1 MKIWKSLIVLFII
14 IFLAGGGFWIYKHY
28 YSSRGLSN
36 LEVISQ
42 NAVFVFESYEGADA
56 WNGLVNDPIWGILN
70 TLPAF
75 KDLSDQLITLDSL
88 NGGNGEIARTLN
100 GNQATVSLHPTG
112 IDTFDLLFTL
122 ELGSSK
128 ANGFIQEIKSR
139 IPEGARFQPRSYS
152 NQEVQEFY
160 NASNER
166 LWSIAILGNLAVVSS
181 SSFLVEEAIRFY
193 VNEDQ
198 LSFQQLFEKA
208 PYNPDSQ
215 GRLLLSGKG
224 LASLLKGVAGQRENE
239 SIAALEIMP
248 GGAALDLYF
257 EENQLVFRGP
267 LLYDEPVNFTPS
279 IQANLSEIE
288 AAIPT
293 RTLSVTQ
300 FNLESIFET
309 QKIVNRAFTGRAT
322 FSGEIQRKLVDLGF
336 LDSFT
341 GELYLLDLENSGG
354 TDKNLALLTRLT
366 DPDQAIE
373 LLKDFLTNEQEQASD
388 FYLGNEILYIPE
400 EEFPAHLFEGK
411 FMGFGQT
418 FVTTVG
424 NILIFSNSQQGMKL
438 VLDDINSGNTWGKSS
453 RAPEAKKE
461 LSPTSGFTR
470 LYITEQIWDTW
481 VKKTNPSWSSFL
493 QKYSDAFQAF
503 PWVTFKINQLQDKK
517 EATLSFPFDGGS
529 SPKIN
534 TNEAITLAPSKRVA
548 FNSTLIYGPKSIVNY
563 DDKTEDI
570 VVQDENHVLHLINSA
585 GQEVYSKQLSGPII
599 SDAFQ
604 IDYYKNGKLQLLLAT
619 VDEIHGIDRL
629 GNPLPGYPFTV
640 NGERVEQLNLVDYSN
655 TKDYRYFINTAQ
667 GNLYLI
673 DKTGDKLEGWNPLS
687 IGESTTGAPAHYRV
701 PGKGDYMVALSENG
715 KLHIF
720 NRRGEKQ
727 AGSGAKLGDAFNSPL
742 ITWRK
747 PGTRTTLLV
756 GITKNGEV
764 VHSNFN
770 GEITYR
776 NQLIKNDRDSE
787 FLLIPD
793 QKNEDF
799 VIISRQFNEVN
810 VLDRSESP
818 LFATRVSDESL
829 TYQFYNFGS
838 SRQILAISDLVQ
850 GFCYL
855 YDIRGNLLT
864 TMPIESSGKIQIT
877 YQSSKGQYIIRTR
890 NGTSMIEYELAD

>member
-1 MKIWKSLIVLFII
+1 MKIWKSLIVLFIS
-14 IFLAGGGFWIYKHY
+14 IFLAGGGFWIYKNY

-56 WNGLVNDPIWGILN
+56 WNTLVNDPIWEILK

-75 KDLSDQLITLDSL
+75 QGISDQLVTLDSL

-100 GNQATVSLHPTG
+100 GNQATVSLHSTG

-128 ANGFIQEIKSR
+128 AKGLIQEIKSR
-139 IPEGARFQPRSYS
+139 IPEGARFQTRSYS
-152 NQEVQEFY
+152 DQEVKEFY
-160 NASNER
+160 NAGNDR
-166 LWSIAILGNLAVVSS
+166 LWSIAILENLAVISS

-198 LSFQQLFEKA
+198 LSFYQLFGKA

-239 SIAALEIMP
+239 SIAALEIMS

-279 IQANLSEIE
+279 IQANLSEVE
-288 AAIPT
+288 SAIPN
-293 RTLSVTQ
+293 RTLSVSQ

-322 FSGEIQRKLVDLGF
+322 FSGEIQRKLIDLGF

-341 GELYLLDLENSGG
+341 GELYLLELESSGG
-354 TDKNLALLTRLT
+354 IDKNLALLARLT
-366 DPDQAIE
+366 DPGQAIE
-373 LLKDFLTNEQEQASD
+373 LLKDFLSSGREPVSD
-388 FYLGNEILYIPE
+388 YYLGSEILYIPE

-411 FMGFGQT
+411 FIGFGQT
-418 FVTTVG
+418 FVTIVD
-424 NILIFSNSQQGMKL
+424 NILIMANTQQGMKL
-438 VLDDINSGNTWGKSS
+438 VLDDINSGNTWAKST

-461 LSPTSGFTR
+461 LSPTSGFTK
-470 LYITEQIWDTW
+470 LYITDQIWDTW

-493 QKYSDAFQAF
+493 QKYADAFQAF
-503 PWVTFKINQLQDKK
+503 PWVSFKINQLQDKK

-529 SPKIN
+529 SPQID
-534 TNEAITLAPSKRVA
+534 TNEAITLAPSKRVS
-548 FNSTLIYGPKSIVNY
+548 FNSTLVYGPKSIINY

-599 SDAFQ
+599 SDSFQ
-604 IDYYKNGKLQLLLAT
+604 VDYYKNGKLQLLLAT
-619 VDEIHGIDRL
+619 ADKIYGIDRL
-629 GNPLPGYPFTV
+629 GNPLPAYPLSV
-640 NGERVEQLNLVDYSN
+640 NGERIAQLNLVDYSN
-655 TKDYRYFINTAQ
+655 TKDYRYFVSTSQ

-673 DKTGDKLEGWNPLS
+673 DKTGNKLEGWDPLS
-687 IGESTTGAPAHYRV
+687 IGESTTGPPAHYRV
-701 PGKGDYMVALSENG
+701 PGKGDYMVALTENG
-715 KLHIF
+715 RLHIF

-727 AGSGAKLGDAFNSPL
+727 AGSGAKLGSSFNSPL
-742 ITWRK
+742 VTWRK
-747 PGTRTTLLV
+747 HGTRTTLLV

-776 NQLIKNDRDSE
+776 NQLIKDDRDSE

-793 QKNEDF
+793 QEYGDF

-810 VLDRSESP
+810 VLNRSESP
-818 LFATRVSDESL
+818 LFATRVSDEPL
-829 TYQFYNFGS
+829 TYQFFNFGS
-838 SRQILAISDLVQ
+838 NRQLFAISDLVQ

-855 YDIRGNLLT
+855 YDIKGNLLT
-864 TMPIESSGKIQIT
+864 TMPLESSGKIQIT
-877 YQSSKGQYIIRTR
+877 FQPSEGQYIIRTR
-890 NGTSMIEYELAD
+890 SGSTLIEYQLAD